1 MVKMIDKKKQR
12 KALEDALT
20 AYQSKPRL
28 TEIAP
33 PVSLTDT
40 ERSWVQGNGLLE
52 DGFQL
57 GDVVKT
63 IRGTNADL
71 RENAVAGIL
80 GLGEKVVDAGAY
92 LVGGA
97 AGLLGADKFK
107 DKTADF
113 IKKDLYDEQKIA
125 SAIVLGNAEK
135 SIAGDKIDALAQS
148 GGELLGTIG
157 LQMAG
162 VPWFVTSGVSGFA
175 SEAENALQQ
184 GASYGKAGLSGAISA
199 GAEILTEKMFGGSG
213 LGETGMIAVDQLTK
227 GISNKVLKVLADFGV
242 DMAAEGTEE
251 VVSQIFSNL
260 GSALYKEKNLGELL
274 LSEEAL
280 DGYLESFIGGAALG
294 GVMNATKAASSI
306 REGRDYR
313 TELTEN
319 EQKVVDKEYQ
329 NRLANEVKD
338 GKTLSKKEQD
348 ALRGKVVEA
357 LDRGDISIDTIEEAL
372 GGKDYAKY
380 QEAVKSEAAAKQ
392 EYDTLANTPKNQ
404 LSHNQEKRLAELE
417 KQLENEPASRALK
430 TALEDNARN
439 LAKNSRFAS
448 SYQEKANRSVKFEAD
463 VNKYSEKERTIV
475 QKAIDSGILNNTRK
489 THEFVDM
496 IAKISA
502 DKGVLFDF
510 TNNEKLKDSGF
521 AVDGKFV
528 NGYLDKATR
537 TIGVNIDSAKALNTV
552 VGHEVT
558 HVLEGTE
565 LYDVLS
571 ETVIEYAKSKGEY
584 QGRYDA
590 LSKLYEEKDIPSEM
604 TADLVGEYLF
614 TDEAFVRNLSVQHR
628 NVFQKI
634 YDEIKY
640 LCKVAT
646 AGSKEARELEKVKRA
661 FEKAY
666 KESGKSVEGVKHSL
680 SDSDKA
686 YTDAVNRGDME
697 TAQRMVDEAAKAAG
711 YTVKAYHGTRKD
723 FTVFDRNRSG
733 ENYKGWSK
741 YGKGFYF
748 TETTEDAEY
757 WAAMAIGLGD
767 MRTIPSYLRMENP
780 FVLKPEEYETVE
792 AMVGKMDNLAH
803 YVQEHEYDGIISP
816 SQYVVFDP
824 EQIKS
829 ADAVTYDKNGNVIPL
844 SERFKSENPDI
855 RYSLSEESERV
866 FYTPRG
872 VEVVQNPTGAE
883 YRQMREEIYKDY
895 PWLRGTGEAI
905 LRHTYDESGN
915 EYYWNAFDGM
925 HMDVEPYINRQYNTR
940 TNQLWEWWT
949 RADKDD
955 YPADYSHVPTDN
967 PDIHKSLSEIGEA
980 PDNNGLA
987 PLNKF
992 RFYGK
997 DMKLETVPNAEPST
1011 ESNTENRVEN
1021 APSASVPKT
1030 AGITEAEVS
1039 EKVKALK
1046 TELYN
1051 DIAAREKSYKDFD
1064 DEITRLQAEYNSK
1077 RNKNTS
1083 VANDILRR
1091 IERTKRMQASVDSD
1105 YAKRINN
1112 LEQRID
1118 KMSQPAYK
1126 TAMQRAAKQEQ
1137 YTRLMEKLVGETTSW
1152 VDKKLGISYKVNTL
1166 RRNLRDIVRKPD
1178 GTRDIKLADAIY
1190 DELQGKY
1197 NQNEAR
1203 LNREA
1208 TRIKNPFA
1216 EANITKAEDAYIQ
1229 MLGELRHNPETTLT
1243 EEMVNAFYEANKATI
1258 NREKVDKLIA
1268 DARKTYDELLK
1279 RVNEVLREQGM
1290 KEIPYRKGYFPH
1302 FTEEK
1307 QGFLAK
1313 LLNWKTQNN
1322 NIPTDIAGL
1331 TEQFNPNR
1339 SWQAFNKQR
1348 KGDTTDYSFTKGLD
1362 TYVQGALDWIYHIE
1376 DIQKRRAF
1384 ENYIRYVHSEK
1395 GVQERID
1402 ALRKS
1407 EEYDADEMQEQIDLI
1422 YREAAN
1428 PLNNFVTDLRAGTNR
1443 LANKKSSMDRGIEE
1457 ATNRKFYSTMTNI
1470 SNRVSANMVGGSIS
1484 SALTNFIPI
1493 TQSWGTVSPKSS
1505 LRAMRDTIASAYR
1518 DDGLV
1523 NQSDFLTN
1531 RLRKAENLY
1540 KSGWDKVSDKIGI
1553 MMQAVDSFT
1562 SQTVWRSKYIE
1573 NIDAGMSVEAAI
1585 KNADEFAEGVM
1596 AGRSRGNMPTIFE
1609 SKNPLIKTLTA
1620 FQLEVA
1626 NQYGYMFKD
1635 MPLETKN
1642 DTAGKLV
1649 KGYATMFLGAYAY
1662 NALYSLLTG
1671 RDAAFDPIG
1680 IIEDL
1685 LRDMGLLGDDEEEPA
1700 DILLNLTDNVLQE
1713 VPFVGGLLGGG
1724 RVPISSALP
1733 YDGLYEAVTG
1743 TITDVAEQDWENL
1756 TNEWLNPLY
1765 YLALPMAGGQIRKT
1779 TQGLSMFD
1787 DDLPIAGSYTQSGAL
1802 RFPVE
1807 DNLGNRLKAAV
1818 FGQYASKNARE
1829 YFDNEYAPLQEKQ
1842 IQEFIDSDL
1851 PIADYREYRE
1861 GLKDK
1866 DTLAEKAEYI
1876 ASLDLPI
1883 DTKNMLV
1890 NNVADRE
1897 EPIDLTGFEEYGDF
1911 EAFEYA
1917 HKYSGKYAVS
1927 KAVTGDL
1934 TEYRAI
1940 TKALGEITSD
1950 KDENDKTI
1958 NGSRRN
1964 NVINYI
1970 NSLDIEYGAKLILY
1984 KQQYKADDTY
1994 NRAILEYLQTT
2005 DLSRDDKL
2013 AICRELG
2020 FSVANDGTI
2029 RW

>member
-1 MVKMIDKKKQR
+1 M
-12 KALEDALT
+12 
-20 AYQSKPRL
+20 
-28 TEIAP
+28 
-33 PVSLTDT
+33 
-40 ERSWVQGNGLLE
+40 
-52 DGFQL
+52 
-57 GDVVKT
+57 
-63 IRGTNADL
+63 
-71 RENAVAGIL
+71 
-80 GLGEKVVDAGAY
+80 
-92 LVGGA
+92 
-97 AGLLGADKFK
+97 
-107 DKTADF
+107 
-113 IKKDLYDEQKIA
+113 
-125 SAIVLGNAEK
+125 
-135 SIAGDKIDALAQS
+135 
-148 GGELLGTIG
+148 
-157 LQMAG
+157 
-162 VPWFVTSGVSGFA
+162 
-175 SEAENALQQ
+175 
-184 GASYGKAGLSGAISA
+184 
-199 GAEILTEKMFGGSG
+199 
-213 LGETGMIAVDQLTK
+213 
-227 GISNKVLKVLADFGV
+227 
-242 DMAAEGTEE
+242 
-251 VVSQIFSNL
+251 
-260 GSALYKEKNLGELL
+260 
-274 LSEEAL
+274 
-280 DGYLESFIGGAALG
+280 
-294 GVMNATKAASSI
+294 
-306 REGRDYR
+306 
-313 TELTEN
+313 
-319 EQKVVDKEYQ
+319 
-329 NRLANEVKD
+329 
-338 GKTLSKKEQD
+338 
-348 ALRGKVVEA
+348 EA

-417 KQLENEPASRALK
+417 KQLENEPASSALK

-439 LAKNSRFAS
+439 LAKNSRFMS
-448 SYQEKANRSVKFEAD
+448 SYTEKANRSVKFEAD
-463 VNKYSEKERTIV
+463 VNKYSEKERAIV
-475 QKAIDSGILNNTRK
+475 QKAIDSGLMNNTRR
-489 THEFVDM
+489 THDFVDLV
-496 IAKISA
+496 AKLSA
-502 DKGVLFDF
+502 KTGVDF
-510 TNNEKLKDSGF
+510 NFVNNAKLKESGYSIE
-521 AVDGKFV
+521 GKTV
-528 NGYLDKATR
+528 NGFVTKDGVTLNVDSNKMLDA
-537 TIGVNIDSAKALNTV
+537 V

-565 LYDVLS
+565 LY
-571 ETVIEYAKSKGEY
+571 
-584 QGRYDA
+584 
-590 LSKLYEEKDIPSEM
+590 SKLQEAVFKYARTKGDYETRLAEM
-604 TADLVGEYLF
+604 TELYKGVKDANINGELTAELVGEYLF
-614 TDEAFVRNLSVQHR
+614 KDNGEFVNSLLDDRNLL
-628 NVFQKI
+628 QKI

-640 LCKVAT
+640 LVSIAT
-646 AGSKEARELEKVKRA
+646 AGSQEERELKRVEKLFRDAIK
-661 FEKAY
+661 
-666 KESGKSVEGVKHSL
+666 SGGKQSEGVKYSLDEYTEHQKENWKSSKRIVVYESNEQLEQFIQDAISDNRSDKKMYFGAIPADLAAKIQADTGLNVEKYNLSLGAYEIRKILKDHGDGAKEALRGQRAIQADDFAHIVDVVLNPTSIELSDQTYMGKPAIIFKGNYNGRMNVVAVVSDKRLDLFVQTIYANTKKENLATPTGEQAPINTPEANSGIVFSKDNVAQKEENVKLSL
-680 SDSDKA
+680 SADGATYAEITQQQMALNQRDNALRERKREAQNNPELLQAMDDVSSIFDEMRELLPKKKQGTATQAELDRIEELKA
-686 YTDAVNRGDME
+686 LREERIARVAEIQE
-697 TAQRMVDEAAKAAG
+697 TLGLNAISKEEKEIRKEREALRVAADEAWAREGAEKENAAIEKSGLPAQEYFRKKALKAFKTTANFNEAG
-711 YTVKAYHGTRKD
+711 YLLPD
-723 FTVFDRNRSG
+723 
-733 ENYKGWSK
+733 
-741 YGKGFYF
+741 
-748 TETTEDAEY
+748 
-757 WAAMAIGLGD
+757 
-767 MRTIPSYLRMENP
+767 
-780 FVLKPEEYETVE
+780 
-792 AMVGKMDNLAH
+792 GKMLNFS
-803 YVQEHEYDGIISP
+803 G
-816 SQYVVFDP
+816 
-824 EQIKS
+824 
-829 ADAVTYDKNGNVIPL
+829 G
-844 SERFKSENPDI
+844 ERNH
-855 RYSLSEESERV
+855 RYRDH
-866 FYTPRG
+866 R
-872 VEVVQNPTGAE
+872 
-883 YRQMREEIYKDY
+883 
-895 PWLRGTGEAI
+895 
-905 LRHTYDESGN
+905 
-915 EYYWNAFDGM
+915 
-925 HMDVEPYINRQYNTR
+925 
-940 TNQLWEWWT
+940 
-949 RADKDD
+949 
-955 YPADYSHVPTDN
+955 
-967 PDIHKSLSEIGEA
+967 EIGEIYEATNGVYALNRFLNDGNIRVMAESPGVDIAAGVEPTAEQYAAIRRFVKSHGTAEAQFFVDFSGEDGRKVSSYSYEGKVNADRVINDIKYYYATGEVREQSDIGRFLSLSPENERQTGRGISGGDIALEDAPIRADIA
-980 PDNNGLA
+980 PDTNT
-987 PLNKF
+987 
-992 RFYGK
+992 
-997 DMKLETVPNAEPST
+997 ET
-1011 ESNTENRVEN
+1011 NTENRVEN

-1051 DIAAREKSYKDFD
+1051 DIAAREKAYNDFA

-1077 RNKNTS
+1077 RNKNTR

-1091 IERTKRMQASVDSD
+1091 IERTQRMQASVDSD

-1178 GTRDIKLADAIY
+1178 GTRNIKLADAIY

-1197 NQNEAR
+1197 NQNEAK

-1243 EEMVNAFYEANKATI
+1243 EEMVSAFYEANKATI
-1258 NREKVDKLIA
+1258 NQEKVDKLIA

-1307 QGFLAK
+1307 QGFVAK

-1395 GVQERID
+1395 GVQEKID

-1407 EEYDADEMQEQIDLI
+1407 EEYDADELQAQIDLI

-1443 LANKKSSMDRGIEE
+1443 LANKKSSMDRGFEE

-1523 NQSDFLTN
+1523 NQSVFLTN

-1553 MMQAVDSFT
+1553 MMEAVDSFT

-1585 KNADEFAEGVM
+1585 KNADEFAESVM

-1642 DTAGKLV
+1642 DTVGKLV

-1662 NALYSLLTG
+1662 NALYSSIVG
-1671 RDAAFDPIG
+1671 RDSAFDPIG

-1724 RVPISSALP
+1724 RIPISSALP

-1829 YFDNEYAPLQEKQ
+1829 YFDNGYAPLKEKQ

-1851 PIADYREYRE
+1851 PIAEYRDYRE
-1861 GLKDK
+1861 GLKGK

-2020 FSVANDGTI
+2020 FSVAADGTI